1 MNIKDFKV
9 GQTVYVELTGNAR
22 RGKTAEQCI
31 EEWEIT
37 FVGRKYIKARKKE
50 NGIFRFETTFEFQG
64 YNERFVEKT
73 AYSEK
78 NYVLYAAKQEIEEK
92 REKNRLFREIEE
104 WFRYGSQRD
113 ISLEQLWAI
122 HGILDESR
130 MSDIDFLKTVCEIC
144 ENRCHSDFE
153 DTEEEYPHCPFP
165 WRFCDLDRNFYD
177 MTDDELEGICEKT
190 KDFKD
195 NFKRK

>member
-9 GQTVYVELTGNAR
+9 GQTVYVELTGDAS
-22 RGKTAEQCI
+22 RGKTPEQCI

-37 FVGRKYIKARKKE
+37 YVGRKYIEAVKK
-50 NGIFRFETTFEFQG
+50 GSDPFLFKTVFEWRE
-64 YNERFVEKT
+64 EHKSFVQKT
-73 AYSEK
+73 AHSI
-78 NYVLYAAKQEIEEK
+78 NYVLYLEKQEIEEK
-92 REKNRLFREIEE
+92 HEKSRLFREIEQR
-104 WFRYGSQRD
+104 FRYGSQRD
-113 ISLEQLWAI
+113 ISLEQLRAI

-130 MSDIDFLKTVCEIC
+130 MSDIDFLKTVREIC

-153 DTEEEYPHCPFP
+153 DTEEYPHCPFP
-165 WRFCDLDRNFYD
+165 WRFCDLYRNFYD
-177 MTDDELEGICEKT
+177 MTDDELESICEKT

>member
-9 GQTVYVELTGNAR
+9 GQTVYVELVGKASK
-22 RGKTAEQCI
+22 GKTPDQCI
-31 EEWEIT
+31 EEWKVIS
-37 FVGRKYIKARKKE
+37 VGEKYIRAGKK
-50 NGIFRFETTFEFQG
+50 NRNSLLFIVLFEWSCL
-64 YNERFVEKT
+64 YERFVEKT
-73 AYSEK
+73 NFGA
-78 NYVLYAAKQEIEEK
+78 NYILYLTRQELEEKQEKSI
-92 REKNRLFREIEE
+92 LFREIENR
-104 WFRYGSQRD
+104 FRYGSQRD
-113 ISLEQLWAI
+113 ISLEQLRAI

-130 MSDIDFLKTVCEIC
+130 MSDIDFLKTVREIC

-165 WRFCDLDRNFYD
+165 WRFCDLDRNFHD
-177 MTDDELEGICEKT
+177 MTDDELESICEKT

>member
-37 FVGRKYIKARKKE
+37 FVGRKYIEAAKK
-50 NGIFRFETTFEFQG
+50 GSDPFLFKTVFEQRE
-64 YNERFVEKT
+64 EHKSFVQKT
-73 AYSEK
+73 VHSI
-78 NYVLYAAKQEIEEK
+78 NYVLYLTRQEIEEK
-92 REKNRLFREIEE
+92 HEKSRLFREVEE
-104 WFRYGSQRD
+104 RFRYGSQRD
-113 ISLEQLWAI
+113 ISLKQLRAI

-153 DTEEEYPHCPFP
+153 DTEEYPHCPFP

>member
-9 GQTVYVELTGNAR
+9 GQTVYVELARNAS
-22 RGKTAEQCI
+22 RGKIPEQCI

-37 FVGRKYIKARKKE
+37 SVGRKYIKAGKRSD
-50 NGIFRFETTFEFQG
+50 GRIWGETTFEYRENYG
-64 YNERFVEKT
+64 RFVQKT
-73 AYSEK
+73 DCCV
-78 NYVLYAAKQEIEEK
+78 NYIIYLTKQEIEEK
-92 REKNRLFREIEE
+92 HEKSRLFREIEQR
-104 WFRYGSQRD
+104 FRSGSQRD
-113 ISLEQLWAI
+113 ISLEQLRAI

-130 MSDIDFLKTVCEIC
+130 MSDIDFLKTVREIC

-177 MTDDELEGICEKT
+177 MTDDELESICEKT

>member
-9 GQTVYVELTGNAR
+9 GQTVYVELTGSAS
-22 RGKTAEQCI
+22 RGKTLEHCI

-37 FVGRKYIKARKKE
+37 YVGKKYIEATKKE
-50 NGIFRFETTFEFQG
+50 ADPFLFKTVFEWREE
-64 YNERFVEKT
+64 YKNFVQKT
-73 AYSEK
+73 VHSI
-78 NYVLYAAKQEIEEK
+78 NYVLYPTKQEIEEK
-92 REKNRLFREIEE
+92 HEKNRLFREIEQR
-104 WFRYGSQRD
+104 FSYGSQRD
-113 ISLEQLWAI
+113 ISLEQLRTI

-153 DTEEEYPHCPFP
+153 DTEQYPHCPFP

-177 MTDDELEGICEKT
+177 MTDDELESICEKT